1 MTEPATEP
9 SPAVTGDAAFQ
20 NEVLEDVA
28 SAVNYQSWLLSLVE
42 RQLGDDPL
50 EIGSGMGGYAATLAD
65 RGQRVTVSEAFGP
78 SLTRL
83 RERFADSPLVSVRDL
98 TVPNPDVVDDYSAVF
113 SFNVLEH
120 IPDDAAAVATMARLV
135 RPGGR
140 VMLFVPAF
148 DLLMSAYDR
157 QVGHQRRYRALGLRR
172 VLEGA
177 GLSVERLHHV
187 NAPGYL
193 AWFVGMRLLKGRP
206 KDGPAL
212 RVWDRVVVPAARR
225 LEARHAPPF
234 GQSLFAVA
242 RRMI

>member
-1 MTEPATEP
+1 MIEPAAELR
-9 SPAVTGDAAFQ
+9 PAVTGDAAFQ

-42 RQLGDDPL
+42 QQLGDDPL
-50 EIGSGMGGYAATLAD
+50 EIGSGIGAYAAALAD
-65 RGQRVTVSEAFGP
+65 LGQRVTVSEAFGP
-78 SLTRL
+78 SLSRL
-83 RERFADSPLVSVRDL
+83 RERFVDSPLVSVRDL
-98 TVPNPDVVDDYSAVF
+98 AVPNSDVAGDYSAVF

-120 IPDDAAAVATMARLV
+120 IPDDAAAVAAMARLV
-135 RPGGR
+135 RPGGP

-157 QVGHQRRYRALGLRR
+157 QVGHQRRYRALGLRQ

-177 GLSVERLHHV
+177 GLSVERLHYV

-225 LEARHAPPF
+225 LEARHAPTF

-242 RRMI
+242 RRV

>member
-1 MTEPATEP
+1 MTEPAAEP
-9 SPAVTGDAAFQ
+9 TPVVTGDAAFQ

-42 RQLGDDPL
+42 GQLGDDPL
-50 EIGSGMGGYAATLAD
+50 EIGSGMGGYAEVLAD

-83 RERFADSPLVSVRDL
+83 RERFADNPLVSIRDL
-98 TVPNPDVVDDYSAVF
+98 VVPNPDVTDDYSAVF

-120 IPDDAAAVATMARLV
+120 IPDEAAAVATMARLV

-157 QVGHQRRYRALGLRR
+157 QVGHQRRYRARGLRQ

-177 GLSVERLHHV
+177 GLSVERLHYV

-193 AWFVGMRLLKGRP
+193 AWFVGMRVLKGRP

-212 RVWDRVVVPAARR
+212 RFWDRVVVPAARR
-225 LEARHAPPF
+225 LEARHTPPL

-242 RRMI
+242 RRI